1 MLDLHR
7 RLQEL
12 ADAAARDG
20 TTPGPAHAIRRGR
33 QRRRRIAAGITSLLL
48 VAVVAGAAGTG
59 ELGNQPAPPLTPA
72 TTPPPVPDSR
82 VRPDKP
88 PPSSLEENAFQQ
100 LTSELRRC
108 PGGSSIRADLIG
120 SVWSERYQRLLM
132 VAAKQPPPQG
142 TRFCWTS
149 GLFDVTGNGS
159 RWGARRAA
167 SPTAP
172 LTSLGGREGS
182 GPWEIEG
189 RVSKEATRLRL
200 RFRDGR
206 APMDLAIIKAGNR
219 YPVNFYAGLFPQ
231 GPTSPRQGEWWAA
244 DTLTALDAAGRTV
257 ATCRVGPP
265 GNGTPKCPGN

>member
-1 MLDLHR
+1 MTDLR
-7 RLQEL
+7 DRLQEL
-12 ADAAARDG
+12 ADAATRDG
-20 TTPGPAHAIRRGR
+20 TTQGPAHAIRRGR
-33 QRRRRIAAGITSLLL
+33 RRRRRIVGGVASLLL
-48 VAVVAGAAGTG
+48 VAVVAVAAGTG
-59 ELGNQPAPPLTPA
+59 QLGNQPTRPVTPA
-72 TTPPPVPDSR
+72 TTPPPAQDLQ
-82 VRPDKP
+82 VRTDKP
-88 PPSSLEENAFQQ
+88 RPGSLEEDAFRQ

-108 PGGSSIRADLIG
+108 PGGSSIPADLIG

-132 VAAKQPPPQG
+132 VAAKQPPAQE

-159 RWGARRAA
+159 RWGARRVA
-167 SPTAP
+167 SLTAP
-172 LTSLGGREGS
+172 LTSLGGRGGS

-189 RVSKEATRLRL
+189 RVSKEATRLQL
-200 RFRDGR
+200 RFWDGR

-231 GPTSPRQGEWWAA
+231 DPTSSQQGGWAA

-265 GNGTPKCPGN
+265 GDGTPKCPGN

>member
-12 ADAAARDG
+12 ADAATRDG
-20 TTPGPAHAIRRGR
+20 ATPGSGHAIRRGR
-33 QRRRRIAAGITSLLL
+33 RRRRRIIGGVASLVL

-59 ELGNQPAPPLTPA
+59 QLGDQPARPVTPA
-72 TTPPPVPDSR
+72 TTPPAAPNPQER
-82 VRPDKP
+82 TDKP
-88 PPSSLEENAFQQ
+88 RPGSLEEDAFQQ

-120 SVWSERYQRLLM
+120 SVWSERHQRLWM
-132 VAAKQPPPQG
+132 VAAKQPPAG
-142 TRFCWTS
+142 GNRFCWTS

-159 RWGARRAA
+159 RWGARRVA
-167 SPTAP
+167 SLTAP
-172 LTSLGGREGS
+172 LTSLGGRSNS

-189 RVSKEATRLRL
+189 RVSKKVTRLQL

-206 APMDLAIIKAGNR
+206 APMDLAIIRAGDR

-231 GPTSPRQGEWWAA
+231 GPTGPQQSRWWAA
-244 DTLTALDAAGRTV
+244 DTLTAFDAAGRTV
-257 ATCRVGPP
+257 TSCRVGPP
-265 GNGTPKCPGN
+265 GDGTPKCPEN